1 MSGVTAPQF
10 PPRLSDMI
18 VFVNVMSLRALE
30 EKWRACGTIARP
42 SFFAIVVLMG
52 AHPLLL

>member
-1 MSGVTAPQF
+1 
-10 PPRLSDMI
+10 MI

-52 AHPLLL
+52 AQPLLL